1 MRIQDKLSRM
11 KNQYSAFVMHEG
23 KWFMAICPEI
33 PEANG
38 QGKTREACLQ
48 DLAAAIETVLDF
60 KREKSM
66 EGIPRG
72 A

>member
-1 MRIQDKLSRM
+1 
-11 KNQYSAFVMHEG
+11 
-23 KWFMAICPEI
+23 MAICPEV

-48 DLAAAIETVLDF
+48 DLAAAIETVLDY
-60 KREKSM
+60 KREKSL

-72 A
+72 AEQTAVLV